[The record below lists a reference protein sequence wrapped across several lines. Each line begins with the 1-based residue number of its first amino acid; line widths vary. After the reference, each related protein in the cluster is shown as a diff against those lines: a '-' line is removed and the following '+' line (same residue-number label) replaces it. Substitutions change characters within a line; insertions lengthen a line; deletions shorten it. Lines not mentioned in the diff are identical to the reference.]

1 MKINLKTIKYNKMG
15 ISPVIATVIIVA
27 VTITVAVAIS
37 YWMGGIAGLY
47 TRFEKIEISYATVE
61 YDSNNKYWV
70 IILKVKNTGSAD
82 ARIDDILLNGISIF
96 NVKNNDGKYAN
107 YNTSSSNIP
116 TIQPSN
122 NPVSSV
128 SILVNSG
135 GEIYIAI
142 ALPDSAKMGSS
153 IASSGLS
160 LEIKLHTAA
169 GKDYPKIITLP

>member
-47 TRFEKIEISYATVE
+47 TRFEKIEITYATVVH
-61 YDSNNKYWV
+61 DDTPAGWN
-70 IILKVKNTGSAD
+70 ITLGVKNTGSAD
-82 ARIDDILLNGISIF
+82 ATIDNIFLNGVPISNVQNAKVNNTDFNSLSLKSGESKVIIIF
-96 NVKNNDGKYAN
+96 IPEGAAIGGGK
-107 YNTSSSNIP
+107 
-116 TIQPSN
+116 
-122 NPVSSV
+122 
-128 SILVNSG
+128 
-135 GEIYIAI
+135 
-142 ALPDSAKMGSS
+142 
-153 IASSGLS
+153 ASSGLS